1 MRNTCR
7 GFLSSLATHSKHI
20 QQVCARKSPSV
31 LSVRELA
38 LQSTPVINM
47 LTLWKDIA
55 SPSSQKMNDLVTGGG
70 RVEMP
75 IYPDTDHLVIAG
87 VYGPLL
93 LFWRH
98 DSSLPKSFFAQTSW
112 QGGEGAD
119 GMPVWLPNDLIPFLY
134 IIIISLIDSL
144 RSSISISN
152 SYIAHIKCWL
162 CMNPQGQY
170 FIYPPFA
177 QSDVQ
182 VQCVCVCVLYMC
194 ICRCVGVIRGQLMI
208 KGWLD
213 LDQEHCGWV
222 TFIRLEF
229 KA

>member
-1 MRNTCR
+1 MWVWHLGVRSATLTIRWTIAKEAHVKWSKDDVSEQNMWDNCR
-7 GFLSSLATHSKHI
+7 EFLSSLATHSKHVR
-20 QQVCARKSPSV
+20 QVCARKSPCLLTS
-31 LSVRELA
+31 LA
-38 LQSTPVINM
+38 CLICILRSDHR
-47 LTLWKDIA
+47 W
-55 SPSSQKMNDLVTGGG
+55 G
-70 RVEMP
+70 RIEMP

-98 DSSLPKSFFAQTSW
+98 DSSLPKSFFVQTSW

-119 GMPVWLPNDLIPFLY
+119 GMPVWLLNNLIPFLY

-182 VQCVCVCVLYMC
+182 VQCVCVCAVYVYM
-194 ICRCVGVIRGQLMI
+194 
-208 KGWLD
+208 
-213 LDQEHCGWV
+213 
-222 TFIRLEF
+222 
-229 KA
+229 

>member
-1 MRNTCR
+1 M
-7 GFLSSLATHSKHI
+7 LVKVLACLICILRSDH
-20 QQVCARKSPSV
+20 R
-31 LSVRELA
+31 
-38 LQSTPVINM
+38 
-47 LTLWKDIA
+47 W
-55 SPSSQKMNDLVTGGG
+55 G
-70 RVEMP
+70 RIEMP

-98 DSSLPKSFFAQTSW
+98 DSSLPKSFFVQTSW

-119 GMPVWLPNDLIPFLY
+119 GMPVWLLNNLIPFLY
-134 IIIISLIDSL
+134 IIIISLIDSP

-222 TFIRLEF
+222 TCIRLEF